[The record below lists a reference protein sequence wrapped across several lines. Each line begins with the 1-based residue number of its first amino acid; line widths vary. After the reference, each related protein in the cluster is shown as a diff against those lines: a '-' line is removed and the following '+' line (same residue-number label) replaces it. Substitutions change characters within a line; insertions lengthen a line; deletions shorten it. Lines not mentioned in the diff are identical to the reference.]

1 MTIIFPVIIALVL
14 LTVGNSVFKRYNM
27 GLARNSLGQQ
37 MRRYIIG
44 AVQAVLPMALGLDG
58 VWISI
63 VVAEIMAVVFSA
75 IFLIAKRKKYHY

>member
-14 LTVGNSVFKRYNM
+14 LTVGDSVFKRYNM

-44 AVQAVLPMALGLDG
+44 AVQAVLPMALTGGNGSGAAVDG
-58 VWISI
+58 HVQYP
-63 VVAEIMAVVFSA
+63 V
-75 IFLIAKRKKYHY
+75 